1 MRHRVSGPVHPAG
14 SDAGQP
20 AGSQKPQTRDEV
32 WVESGGEGLVSP
44 RRTLWKMPPPP
55 TCSRGRV
62 TALARGPASRP
73 RGRGLP
79 PSSPHVRP
87 CFVPLADEGLWDV
100 FVKDIPR
107 SATSCTVSL
116 DRLRPGVTYEFRVL
130 AVNQVGYGEPSS
142 PSTAVSGRGPPG
154 KLLIAGAGGRGV
166 ACRHHGTGGDGA
178 VLAAAS
184 PGGLCAPWEQR
195 LTMSQPRA
203 VGVAA

>member
-1 MRHRVSGPVHPAG
+1 M
-14 SDAGQP
+14 
-20 AGSQKPQTRDEV
+20 
-32 WVESGGEGLVSP
+32 ESGGEGLVSP

-55 TCSRGRV
+55 TRSRGRV

-79 PSSPHVRP
+79 PSSAHVRP

-166 ACRHHGTGGDGA
+166 ACHHRGTGGDSA

-184 PGGLCAPWEQR
+184 PGGLCAPREQR

>member
-1 MRHRVSGPVHPAG
+1 M
-14 SDAGQP
+14 
-20 AGSQKPQTRDEV
+20 
-32 WVESGGEGLVSP
+32 ESGGEGLVSP

-55 TCSRGRV
+55 TRSRGRV

-107 SATSCTVSL
+107 SATSCSVSL

-166 ACRHHGTGGDGA
+166 ACRHRGTDGRGQRRA
-178 VLAAAS
+178 GRSLAGRPVRPLGAKTDDVTA
-184 PGGLCAPWEQR
+184 PGRGCGGLKTGPWAQKAGA
-195 LTMSQPRA
+195 S
-203 VGVAA
+203 